1 MRIFN
6 TPWAVVMRSVVAIGA
21 LTAALA
27 GCRTPDTGTTG
38 GRFDPYRSTDAD
50 VASNRASMPAL
61 LELSDQT
68 VEKLA
73 LELAGIGP
81 VRGAD
86 TRLILELGDLRNLT
100 GTPTQDFELIQHRIR
115 GRLTNSD
122 VINRYFDFVEGAAR
136 MDGQLERI
144 MAGRKPSDDA
154 TARYDPEV
162 TYVLIG
168 DFLEADRGPA
178 RRYYF
183 DFKLVHLASRKIVF
197 HKDFDLAQH

>member
-6 TPWAVVMRSVVAIGA
+6 TPWAVVLSAMVAIWA

-38 GRFDPYRSTDAD
+38 GRSDPYRSTAAD

-61 LELSDQT
+61 YELSDQT
-68 VEKLA
+68 AQKLA
-73 LELAGIGP
+73 LELASIDP
-81 VRGAD
+81 VRRAD

-100 GTPTQDFELIQHRIR
+100 STPTQDFELIQHRIR
-115 GRLTNSD
+115 GRLADSD
-122 VINRYFDFVEGAAR
+122 VIKRYFDFVEGAAR

-144 MAGRKPSDDA
+144 MAGRKPSDEA

-168 DFLEADRGPA
+168 DFLEADRGPT

-183 DFKLVHLASRKIVF
+183 DFKLVHLASRQIVF
-197 HKDFDLAQH
+197 HKDFDLAQR